1 MTLLVVTFLVTLL
14 AFQQTAEPPEV
25 KYNVAFIAAVASI
38 IVALISAAY
47 SVFSL
52 RTLRKNQSA
61 LQKEQAA
68 LTKNNQEELAALE
81 ARLTLETQGKLE
93 RTKSELSEKSQA
105 RLESLKSD
113 LTAKNQEE
121 IELLR
126 STLGEQ
132 GKEKDAR
139 RDYEYEARKRLYDQ
153 VEPVRFHLHEALEE
167 AHYRVR
173 SLARTS
179 RSGNLGTGK
188 ENWLGGYG
196 YYLRSTI
203 YKLFLPVVYFRLL
216 HARMTFTDFNLDRDI
231 ALQYGLLKLYVRSFT
246 DDFEFA
252 ALKPKLPYDPNHGDW
267 ERLAVKDPA
276 AFSRQ
281 ALVLGDLECIADIL
295 ITREDGQTRA
305 LQFGEFEMLLEAKR
319 DDENLQEVLKLF
331 TGFSPV
337 RKPVLSRLL
346 LVQACFAKL
355 ILSTYES
362 VTEPVQLSARL
373 DELVADPELVSAL
386 AWSDGKPADLSFV
399 RAYWAPR
406 LDRLDST
413 ERPTQG

>member
-1 MTLLVVTFLVTLL
+1 MTLHVMTLLVTLL
-14 AFQQTAEPPEV
+14 ALQQNSEPPEV
-25 KYNVAFIAAVASI
+25 KYNVAFITAVGA
-38 IVALISAAY
+38 VVGVLISAA
-47 SVFSL
+47 FSIINVRAL
-52 RTLRKNQSA
+52 RRNQSA

-68 LTKNNQEELAALE
+68 LTKSNQEELANLQS
-81 ARLTLETQGKLE
+81 RLTLETQGELE
-93 RTKSELSEKSQA
+93 KAKSELTEKSQVL
-105 RLESLKSD
+105 LELLRAD
-113 LTAKNQEE
+113 LTAKNQEG

-179 RSGNLGTGK
+179 RSQNLGIGK
-188 ENWLGGYG
+188 ESWLGGYG

-216 HARMTFTDFNLDRDI
+216 QARMTFTDFNLDRDI

-252 ALKPKLPYDPNHGDW
+252 ALQPQLLYDPNHRDW
-267 ERLAVKDPA
+267 KRLAREDPA
-276 AFSRQ
+276 VFSRQ

-295 ITREDGQTRA
+295 ISREGDRTRA
-305 LQFGEFEMLLEAKR
+305 LQFGEFETLLNAKQ
-319 DDENLQEVLKLF
+319 DDENLQEVLNLF
-331 TGFSPV
+331 TGFSPEV
-337 RKPVLSRLL
+337 KPVLSRLL

-362 VTEPVQLSARL
+362 VTEPAQLSARL
-373 DELVADPELVSAL
+373 DKLVSDPELLSAL
-386 AWSDGKPADLSFV
+386 AWSDGEPADLSFV
-399 RAYWAPR
+399 QEYWASRLNR
-406 LDRLDST
+406 LDAT
-413 ERPTQG
+413 